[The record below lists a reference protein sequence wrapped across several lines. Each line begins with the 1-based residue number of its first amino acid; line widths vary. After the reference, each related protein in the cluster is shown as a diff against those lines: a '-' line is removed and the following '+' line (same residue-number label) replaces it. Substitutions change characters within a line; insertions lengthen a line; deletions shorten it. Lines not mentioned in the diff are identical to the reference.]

1 MRRILSIM
9 IMCLLLAGCGKADTP
24 AQTTAPATPA
34 ETVAVTTAPATEG
47 PEGILEEKQTE
58 TVYLLTRTTVY
69 SGEAQEDWHREC
81 TYDAAGRLVE
91 EFDYVAGHTLSARC
105 SYTYDEGGLLAVL
118 KAEHISH
125 EDPEKVEMTL
135 TTQYTYDDQGRKI
148 LTQVYEN
155 GELSTEESCVYDD
168 NGNLIETVTCPGGI
182 EEIRYITRS
191 TYDESGR
198 LVETVDIFEEEVL
211 YRTTYSY
218 SQEGELTGS
227 KDYDMNDNCTGSMEI
242 TWEGSTKTVTYWDM
256 TGEVYLTDVT
266 TYNASGEPTLSESV
280 YADGEVITT
289 EYIYEPYEI
298 QK

>member
-105 SYTYDEGGLLAVL
+105 SYTYDEDDDWTWKQLTLSRPLSVSLEGGETAVL
-118 KAEHISH
+118 EEGTKLRITASDCRTVAHF
-125 EDPEKVEMTL
+125 MT
-135 TTQYTYDDQGRKI
+135 QDGRKGVLPI
-148 LTQVYEN
+148 AVN
-155 GELSTEESCVYDD
+155 EEKGWGFVV
-168 NGNLIETVTCPGGI
+168 EGI
-182 EEIRYITRS
+182 DEE
-191 TYDESGR
+191 D
-198 LVETVDIFEEEVL
+198 LF
-211 YRTTYSY
+211 
-218 SQEGELTGS
+218 
-227 KDYDMNDNCTGSMEI
+227 
-242 TWEGSTKTVTYWDM
+242 
-256 TGEVYLTDVT
+256 
-266 TYNASGEPTLSESV
+266 ESV
-280 YADGEVITT
+280 
-289 EYIYEPYEI
+289 PYSD
-298 QK
+298 

>member
-1 MRRILSIM
+1 
-9 IMCLLLAGCGKADTP
+9 
-24 AQTTAPATPA
+24 
-34 ETVAVTTAPATEG
+34 
-47 PEGILEEKQTE
+47 
-58 TVYLLTRTTVY
+58 
-69 SGEAQEDWHREC
+69 
-81 TYDAAGRLVE
+81 
-91 EFDYVAGHTLSARC
+91 
-105 SYTYDEGGLLAVL
+105 
-118 KAEHISH
+118 
-125 EDPEKVEMTL
+125 MTL